1 MATQVR
7 EHTRT
12 RAHVHTHARART
24 CTHTPHIY
32 ITGYRGGSSL
42 ALTTQLACWAP
53 EVCYELGG
61 EGRERERERERES
74 AREREMVIKIE
85 RDKHH
90 FLLSASTVNRGWA
103 CSNRL
108 FSSSPPLCDSTHIEL
123 YLVR

>member
-61 EGRERERERERES
+61 EERV
-74 AREREMVIKIE
+74 REREMVIKIE